1 MNFHKKAIPFG
12 ITFLLFGSGGI
23 IFIVGMA
30 LQSSALLYSS
40 AGVSSAGILTSVW
53 LCTCCNKAQPIVFE
67 APQPLRLYKDPGMK
81 RNKSDTDLQLI
92 GSAKNTMDDGA
103 ATQVEV

>member
-1 MNFHKKAIPFG
+1 MLFHKKTVPFG
-12 ITFLLFGSGGI
+12 LTFLLFGSGGI

-40 AGVSSAGILTSVW
+40 AGVSSAGILTSFW
-53 LCTCCNKAQPIVFE
+53 LCTCCTKKQPVVFE
-67 APQPLRLYKDPGMK
+67 APQPLRLYKDPSMK

-92 GSAKNTMDDGA
+92 GSPKNTTDDGN
-103 ATQVEV
+103 TELV